1 MKKILALLT
10 AVFIAAGTL
19 PFTIGAEGEEAT
31 AKFVFKFREKN
42 RVEGSIVDTDQ
53 RFSEYGYGIYTANTN
68 SASNNIIP
76 MFTNLSKEYLTVNL
90 TDYLFSQTQKENGS
104 STDAVVSFYIRS
116 SAASNLIAWFFTSN
130 KVETDKIQFK
140 ITEANKWQHIEIPL
154 NDFTLNKD
162 VTTVSINQFV
172 ISRNNIKE
180 VPGGT
185 VFEVT
190 PAVIYSN
197 SGYTK
202 YADPVSIEM
211 QETLSLNM
219 YEKAALLP
227 TLTAPDGYSLADE
240 TVTYTSDN
248 ELVAAVDNG
257 GTVFACGAGSAV
269 ITAEAANG
277 LTAECRVTVAKTGG
291 FNTIGSYTLA
301 ETAQSDDTFGEVYEI
316 AGKIGNDK
324 HIKLFNNGK
333 NDSGHLNLKDYI
345 GVKKAISSQAV
356 VAFYIKATETVN
368 LKACFF
374 KTKTTVNSTNSVEI
388 SVTDKWQLI
397 KIPLSKFTL
406 KDEVEPVFSRFD
418 IISSA
423 AFADDMKIYIS
434 AVKVYSADPYCAVI
448 SDNAELTPELPYYTE
463 GQTVR
468 FNAVPGADRIPNI
481 ESFRLETSEGAL
493 ESAVTPVENSEL
505 FSFVMPSGAVR
516 ISADFTDKSVRNIAA
531 YMLYGTTESGK
542 TTLVSRVYIPLEAQ
556 SVLYGGS
563 EYTVSDIG
571 LAVVPRDL
579 LFADETPEES
589 EFKKEISV
597 LDGGDIRGYE
607 RTGGADCTV
616 IINNVKNEREYV
628 CRTYIRLK
636 SETGEKTVYGNIFVK

>member
-19 PFTIGAEGEEAT
+19 PFTIGAEGEEAASIIST
-31 AKFVFKFREKN
+31 SKFDNPNKYFC
-42 RVEGSIVDTDQ
+42 EGSISETDP
-53 RFSEYGYGIYTANTN
+53 RFNLGYSTFVPTKIGNN
-68 SASNNIIP
+68 LPKSNIVKSDMSN
-76 MFTNLSKEYLTVNL
+76 
-90 TDYLFSQTQKENGS
+90 YLFTATEKENGNS
-104 STDAVVSFYIRS
+104 SEAVVSFYIRCSIPSKLQARFYHYAS
-116 SAASNLIAWFFTSN
+116 STSQNATSYVPFT
-130 KVETDKIQFK
+130 
-140 ITEANKWQHIEIPL
+140 ITAENSGKWVNITIPL
-154 NDFTLNKD
+154 NDFTVNTSSKD
-162 VTTVSINQFV
+162 KKMSQFV
-172 ISRNNIKE
+172 ISNLNDNTITGK
-180 VPGGT
+180 
-185 VFEVT
+185 VFDIT

-219 YEKAALLP
+219 YEKAALLS

-248 ELVAAVDNG
+248 ELVAAVDNDG
-257 GTVFACGAGSAV
+257 AVFACGAGSAV

-345 GVKKAISSQAV
+345 GVKEAISSQAM

-406 KDEVEPVFSRFD
+406 KDEAEPVFSRFD

-468 FNAVPGADRIPNI
+468 FSAVPGSDRIPNI

-531 YMLYGTTESGK
+531 YMLYGTTESGR

-571 LAVVPRDL
+571 LVVVPRDL
-579 LFADETPEES
+579 LFADETPEDS

>member
-31 AKFVFKFREKN
+31 VTASFEPKN
-42 RVEGSIVDTDQ
+42 IVENSISSSDM
-53 RFSEYGYGIYTANTN
+53 RFNKGYGSFSASTN
-68 SASNNIIP
+68 SGSKNIAVLRPDGVESKNVKIDL
-76 MFTNLSKEYLTVNL
+76 LSQ
-90 TDYLFSQTQKENGS
+90 SQKDSGS
-104 STDAVVSFYIRS
+104 STDAVVSFYIKS
-116 SAASNLIAWFFTSN
+116 PIVCQLKAWFYTYN
-130 KVETDKIQFK
+130 KVTTKCVETNTIAFEIKETDKWLHF
-140 ITEANKWQHIEIPL
+140 EIPL
-154 NDFTLNKD
+154 NDYTLKNE
-162 VTTVSINQFV
+162 VTPNVNQFV

-248 ELVAAVDNG
+248 ELIAAVDNG
-257 GTVFACGAGSAV
+257 GAVFACGAGSAV

-345 GVKKAISSQAV
+345 GVKEAISSQAV

-468 FNAVPGADRIPNI
+468 FSAVPGSDRIPNI

-589 EFKKEISV
+589 EFKREISV